1 MASNRR
7 TVPLVDQLK
16 EIVPEGLAKY
26 ILWEQGISYKDKD
39 QAYML
44 KSYLN
49 NITPEKMEE
58 WRTREDYNQA
68 IKHLNKLSHARKMNS
83 LYSLLYDQAS
93 KGDIQSIKA
102 FTDFSKLYF
111 EDKENE
117 FYALLNGI
125 EVDEET
131 QEYGE

>member
-1 MASNRR
+1 MASTRR
-7 TVPLVDQLK
+7 TISLYDQLK
-16 EIVPEGLAKY
+16 EIVPEGLARY
-26 ILWEQGISYKDKD
+26 ILWEQGYSYKDKD

-44 KSYLN
+44 KVYVN
-49 NITPEKMEE
+49 DITPEKMEE

-68 IKHLNKLSHARKMNS
+68 IKHLNKLSHAYKMNNLYTL
-83 LYSLLYDQAS
+83 LYSQAS

-125 EVDEET
+125 ELDEET
-131 QEYGE
+131 LEYGE